1 MALSHSDPYVVT
13 FHYQEQGL
21 ADLAKLTNQLTLAG
35 FTTSLTSG
43 DGVLHE
49 LGTNSY
55 GVSSLHSKED
65 VIELATRLGETA
77 LGQTPEV
84 TLTTLD
90 DYLRQIEQAKLS
102 PKA

>member
-1 MALSHSDPYVVT
+1 MALSHPQPYVVT
-13 FHYQEQGL
+13 FRYQEQSL

-35 FTTSLTSG
+35 FTTSLTSE

-55 GVSSLHSKED
+55 GTSGLHSKEE
-65 VIELATRLGETA
+65 VTELATRLGETA
-77 LGQTPEV
+77 LGQTPKVSLMSLEE
-84 TLTTLD
+84 
-90 DYLRQIEQAKLS
+90 YLHQINEAKLP